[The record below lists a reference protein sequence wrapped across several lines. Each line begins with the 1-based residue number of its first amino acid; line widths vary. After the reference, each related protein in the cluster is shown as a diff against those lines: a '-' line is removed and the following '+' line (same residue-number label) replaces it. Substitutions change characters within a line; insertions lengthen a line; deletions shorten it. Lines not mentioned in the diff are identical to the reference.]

1 MFINSENLY
10 LPIMFQKLLFMASFF
25 SLFGI
30 GKSQDFQVG
39 QVWYYESRAQE
50 PNSRL
55 QILKIDAISSTEKFI
70 HIAVEDLKIAT
81 SDEGKFVDRIGHL
94 PMSEAALRKSVVKMV
109 SKKEP
114 LPDFHEGYG
123 MWREAFD
130 VGKAGVFEVSVL
142 EAVQFVEETYSQNG
156 L

>member
-1 MFINSENLY
+1 
-10 LPIMFQKLLFMASFF
+10 MASFF
-25 SLFGI
+25 SLFGL

-39 QVWYYESRAQE
+39 QVWSYETRAQE

-70 HIAVEDLKIAT
+70 HIAVVDLKIAT
-81 SDEGKFVDRIGHL
+81 SEVGKFVDRIGHL
-94 PMSEAALRKSVVKMV
+94 PMSEEALRKSVVKLV

-114 LPDFHEGYG
+114 LPDFQEGYA

-130 VGKAGVFEVSVL
+130 AGKAGAFTVSVA
-142 EAVQFVEETYSQNG
+142 EAVQFVEETYRQNE

>member
-1 MFINSENLY
+1 
-10 LPIMFQKLLFMASFF
+10 MASFF

-39 QVWYYESRAQE
+39 QVWSYKTRKQE

-55 QILKIDAISSTEKFI
+55 QILKIDVISSTEKFI
-70 HIAVEDLKIAT
+70 HIAIVDLKIAT
-81 SDEGKFVDRIGHL
+81 TEEGRFVDRIGHL
-94 PMSEAALRKSVVKMV
+94 PLSEVALRKSVVKLI
-109 SKKEP
+109 SNKEP

-123 MWREAFD
+123 MWRKAFD
-130 VGKAGVFEVSVL
+130 AGKAGVFEVSVS
-142 EAVQFVEETYSQNG
+142 EAVQFVEETYKQKG

>member
-1 MFINSENLY
+1 
-10 LPIMFQKLLFMASFF
+10 MASFF

-30 GKSQDFQVG
+30 GKSQNFKVG
-39 QVWYYESRAQE
+39 QVWSYKTRGQE
-50 PNSRL
+50 PNSTI
-55 QILKIDAISSTEKFI
+55 QILKIDSISTKDKFV
-70 HIAVEDLKIAT
+70 HIAIGDLKIAT
-81 SDEGKFVDRIGHL
+81 TEEGRFMDKIGHL
-94 PMSEAALRKSVVKMV
+94 PMSEVALRKSVVKLI

-130 VGKAGVFEVSVL
+130 AGKAGVFEVSVA
-142 EAVQFVEETYSQNG
+142 EAVQFVEETYKQNG

>member
-1 MFINSENLY
+1 
-10 LPIMFQKLLFMASFF
+10 MASFF

-39 QVWYYESRAQE
+39 QVWSYETREQE
-50 PNSRL
+50 PNSTL
-55 QILKIDAISSTEKFI
+55 QILKIDMISETEKFI
-70 HIAVEDLKIAT
+70 HIAVVDLKIA
-81 SDEGKFVDRIGHL
+81 SSEEGKFVDRIGHL
-94 PMSEAALRKSVVKMV
+94 PMSETALRKSVVKLI
-109 SKKEP
+109 SKNES

-130 VGKAGVFEVSVL
+130 AGKAGVFEVSVA
-142 EAVQFVEETYSQNG
+142 EAVQFVEESYKQNG